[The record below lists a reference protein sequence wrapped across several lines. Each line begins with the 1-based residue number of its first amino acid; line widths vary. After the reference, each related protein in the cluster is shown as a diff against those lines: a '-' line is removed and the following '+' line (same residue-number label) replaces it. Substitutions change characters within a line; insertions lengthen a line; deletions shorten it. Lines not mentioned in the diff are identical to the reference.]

1 MDGVVQR
8 YQDYHLLD
16 DHHSIDV
23 EGRMSMDDDGLDTP
37 RKEEG
42 TDDSRF
48 RLVVL
53 GSLEDT
59 MVMTN
64 LLYRASKKT
73 HNAQDDTMKE
83 EGEVPYYPHDILQ
96 QHLVGQE

>member
-1 MDGVVQR
+1 MDGGVQH
-8 YQDYHLLD
+8 YQDLDHLLGD
-16 DHHSIDV
+16 HSIDV
-23 EGRMSMDDDGLDTP
+23 EGRMSTDDDGVDTP

-59 MVMTN
+59 MAMKN
-64 LLYRASKKT
+64 LLYRAST
-73 HNAQDDTMKE
+73 HTQDDTTKE
-83 EGEVPYYPHDILQ
+83 EGEVPYYPHDIQLQ
-96 QHLVGQE
+96 LPVGQE

>member
-1 MDGVVQR
+1 MDGGVQH
-8 YQDYHLLD
+8 YQDLDHLLGD
-16 DHHSIDV
+16 HSIDV
-23 EGRMSMDDDGLDTP
+23 EGRMSTDDDGVDTP

-59 MVMTN
+59 MAMKN
-64 LLYRASKKT
+64 LLYRESKKVHT
-73 HNAQDDTMKE
+73 QDDTTKE
-83 EGEVPYYPHDILQ
+83 EGEAPYYPHDIQL

>member
-1 MDGVVQR
+1 MVGGVQR

-23 EGRMSMDDDGLDTP
+23 EGRMSTDDDGVDKL

-59 MVMTN
+59 MAMKN
-64 LLYRASKKT
+64 LLYREST
-73 HNAQDDTMKE
+73 HTQDDTTKE
-83 EGEVPYYPHDILQ
+83 EGEAPYYPHDIQLR
-96 QHLVGQE
+96 HLADQE